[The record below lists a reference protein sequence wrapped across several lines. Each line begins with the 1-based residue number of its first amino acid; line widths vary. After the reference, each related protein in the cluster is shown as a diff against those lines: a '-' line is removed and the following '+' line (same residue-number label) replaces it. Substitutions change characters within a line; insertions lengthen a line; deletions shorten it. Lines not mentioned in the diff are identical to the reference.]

1 MKIAPTLIQRLGP
14 HFLYKLY
21 CFYFVVYWGNYRKA
35 ADHLNLSPSALSKMI
50 QALEGRLQCRLLER
64 KTRSSL
70 RLTLDGT
77 QVYVYSKELVGS
89 LQAFEQSLVQV
100 QAPKRYRV
108 CLAVPEWM
116 GCDYFLETLQQF
128 KSDHP
133 ECLLQ
138 LNTEIPEGRPV
149 IHHDQIWISTSPH
162 DGFKGI
168 SQPFLQLY
176 FHCSASLWAEP
187 FIQSLYQRLKRKA
200 LLNGE
205 KKS

>member
-1 MKIAPTLIQRLGP
+1 MKIAPPLIQRLGP

-35 ADHLNLSPSALSKMI
+35 SDHLNLSPSALSKMI

-77 QVYVYSKELVGS
+77 QVYAYSKELVGS

-100 QAPKRYRV
+100 QAPKRYNV
-108 CLAVPEWM
+108 CLAVPKWI
-116 GCDYFLETLQQF
+116 GADYFLETLQQF
-128 KSDHP
+128 KIEHP

-138 LNTEIPEGRPV
+138 LNTEIPEGGPAYRNQV
-149 IHHDQIWISTSPH
+149 WISTSAH
-162 DGFKGI
+162 DGSKEI
-168 SQPFLQLY
+168 SQPFMQLY

-187 FIQSLYQRLKRKA
+187 CIQSLYQRLTRQA
-200 LLNGE
+200 LFNGE

>member
-1 MKIAPTLIQRLGP
+1 MKNAPTLIQRLGP

-35 ADHLNLSPSALSKMI
+35 ANHLNLSPSALSKMI

-77 QVYVYSKELVGS
+77 QVYAYSKELVES
-89 LQAFEQSLVQV
+89 LEAFEQSLIQG
-100 QAPKRYRV
+100 QQPKRYTV
-108 CLAVPEWM
+108 CLAIPEWM
-116 GCDYFLETLQQF
+116 GSDYFVETLQQF
-128 KSDHP
+128 KRDHP

-138 LNTEIPEGRPV
+138 LNTEVEEGRPA
-149 IHHDQIWISTSPH
+149 IHRDQIRISTSPH
-162 DGFKGI
+162 DSFKGI
-168 SQPFLQLY
+168 SKPFVQLY

-187 FIQSLYQRLKRKA
+187 CIQSLYQRLKRQA
-200 LLNGE
+200 LFNGE